1 MAARL
6 CDARQ
11 LMAPWMRG
19 KRCSCAALLRGR
31 RLLMAAKCTA
41 SKRVTPTTAAVR
53 RRICAVLCRP
63 RVGAH
68 ALQIAYRCD
77 VQHTL
82 YMSHN
87 VQRARQVRGKSSD
100 KLFMIVHKHVI
111 RTIEASAGMAAARA
125 LSCSIARI
133 YSLCVPSHRH
143 LRCAFAVPTP
153 GAHPHASRLGRLVG
167 PACTGGLCRGNQPW
181 WRDAQATPSRLCK

>member
-1 MAARL
+1 VSHRQRL
-6 CDARQ
+6 QC
-11 LMAPWMRG
+11 
-19 KRCSCAALLRGR
+19 CAGYVQYSADL
-31 RLLMAAKCTA
+31 TWVHV
-41 SKRVTPTTAAVR
+41 S
-53 RRICAVLCRP
+53 
-63 RVGAH
+63 

-82 YMSHN
+82 YTSHN

-167 PACTGGLCRGNQPW
+167 PACTGGLCRGNQP
-181 WRDAQATPSRLCK
+181 